1 MVVSLQS
8 LQKKLSELAKE
19 EKGKEMPGEV
29 SLDYILE
36 YKDQDKPFQT
46 FSLNTERDVQKLII
60 NEVEK
65 RIRKLKE
72 ENAIEFDFTKEL
84 GREQIGVIELSN
96 CPERLTQM
104 ISASNQPNRNSFR
117 LSKDNKNKVIA
128 YITTISKVEDHI
140 NSHIKII
147 KKLNLSNILSRNKKK
162 AEMGLIEGT
171 VKGMKENVVMFSPE
185 SFDLVVMDDTAFV
198 MDERNFHFLFSGTQ
212 YLKKVVEDNK
222 NKLDSTFEGYENLI
236 HYAEGNPAVLRGL
249 YHILTRKNG
258 IKLDDEKVRSIEAKI
273 KMQIRSDDAIFE
285 YSHGKLVCTEKNA
298 NYVYWLLSKRYGLN
312 ILDDEIFVSGSQYP
326 IKRN

>member
-8 LQKKLSELAKE
+8 LQKKLYELAKE
-19 EKGKEMPGEV
+19 EEKEMPGEA

-46 FSLNTERDVQKLII
+46 FSLNTERDVQRLII
-60 NEVEK
+60 KEVEN
-65 RIRKLKE
+65 RIRKLKDK
-72 ENAIEFDFTKEL
+72 NAIEFDFTKEL
-84 GREQIGVIELSN
+84 GREQIGVIELAN
-96 CPERLTQM
+96 CPERLTKM
-104 ISASNQPNRNSFR
+104 IKASNQPNRNSFR

-128 YITTISKVEDHI
+128 YITTISKVGD
-140 NSHIKII
+140 NSTSHIKII
-147 KKLNLSNILSRNKKK
+147 KKLNLANILSRNRKK
-162 AEMGLIEGT
+162 ATMGLIEGT
-171 VKGMKENVVMFSPE
+171 VKGMKEDLVLFSPE

-198 MDERNFHFLFSGTQ
+198 MDERNFHFLFSGTP

-222 NKLDSTFEGYENLI
+222 SKLDSTFEGYDNLI

-258 IKLDDEKVRSIEAKI
+258 IKLDKTKVNSIEVKI
-273 KMQIRSDDAIFE
+273 KQQIQSKDPIFE
-285 YSHGKLVCTEKNA
+285 YSNGKIVCTEKNA

-326 IKRN
+326 IK